1 LINIKNKTPG
11 AGPGVL
17 AKLDA
22 VQLRKDKLFALAA
35 DRLVERLH

>member
-17 AKLDA
+17 PQLNA
-22 VQLRKDKLFALAA
+22 VPLRTDTLFAIAA
-35 DRLVERLH
+35 DDLVERI